1 MIANTNPQ
9 TEETQTLR
17 KSSLKHNWM
26 HVRSW
31 IEMAE
36 EGDPIIIKEGK
47 GLTVVDTDGN
57 EWMDVNGGY
66 LCVNVGYGRTEIAEA
81 VKDQINKKRST
92 NEKIIIGFA
101 WINYN

>member
-1 MIANTNPQ
+1 MVANTNPQ
-9 TEETQTLR
+9 TQETHDLR

-57 EWMDVNGGY
+57 EWMDVNG
-66 LCVNVGYGRTEIAEA
+66 
-81 VKDQINKKRST
+81 
-92 NEKIIIGFA
+92 
-101 WINYN
+101 

>member
-66 LCVNVGYGRTEIAEA
+66 LCVNVGYGSTEIAEA
-81 VKDQINKKRST
+81 VKDQINKISCTPRVT
-92 NEKIIIGFA
+92 TT
-101 WINYN
+101 